1 MLRCL
6 QPAPCSKHVTI
17 LSRCAQCATHN
28 HKPTRRSPYT
38 TRHAAAKHTAA
49 TRTGSD
55 DAAHTTPENLPGPT
69 SEANISKTL
78 ESAIHGPAPSPA
90 HTSHHDLPSFLAHA
104 RRTRL
109 SRTST
114 VFNGT
119 VYEYTAFHTLRSLGF
134 DLQRIG
140 GRNDA
145 GIDLVGTWRLPSRD
159 LPLKVLVQ
167 CKRLTGKNKISPNLI
182 RELEGAFRGAPSG
195 WRGEETIGL
204 LVGPRSATKGVR
216 DAMGR
221 SMRALCWVMMDEAAL
236 EGEVEEEVAAERE
249 SLGTESV
256 EAVITKSAGV
266 GTVRQIL
273 WNQAAGTLGLE
284 GITVVKRYADAGAG
298 EGPVSAGTDT
308 LDMGVGLMWRGSFV
322 SPLNETVRHE

>member
-1 MLRCL
+1 M
-6 QPAPCSKHVTI
+6 
-17 LSRCAQCATHN
+17 
-28 HKPTRRSPYT
+28 
-38 TRHAAAKHTAA
+38 
-49 TRTGSD
+49 
-55 DAAHTTPENLPGPT
+55 
-69 SEANISKTL
+69 
-78 ESAIHGPAPSPA
+78 
-90 HTSHHDLPSFLAHA
+90 
-104 RRTRL
+104 
-109 SRTST
+109 
-114 VFNGT
+114 
-119 VYEYTAFHTLRSLGF
+119 
-134 DLQRIG
+134 
-140 GRNDA
+140 
-145 GIDLVGTWRLPSRD
+145 
-159 LPLKVLVQ
+159 Q

-195 WRGEETIGL
+195 WRGEETVGL

-249 SLGTESV
+249 SLGSEHV

-284 GITVVKRYADAGAG
+284 GITVVKRYADASAG
-298 EGPVSAGTDT
+298 EGSVSAGTDR